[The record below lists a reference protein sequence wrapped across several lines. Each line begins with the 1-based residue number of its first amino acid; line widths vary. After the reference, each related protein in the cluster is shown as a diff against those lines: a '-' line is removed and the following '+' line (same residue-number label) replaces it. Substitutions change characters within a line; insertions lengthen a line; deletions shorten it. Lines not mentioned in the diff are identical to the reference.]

1 MKKIYIIGGTIGV
14 GKTTVSKELKNRFH
28 KSVFLDGDWCWDM
41 NPFVVNDETKV
52 MVMDNICYVLNN
64 FIHCSV
70 YENIIFCWVLHEQ
83 GIIDSILS
91 KLDIQNLIIINI
103 SLLCKEKALRERIQK
118 DIDNQLRS
126 NDVLE
131 RSIERIHLYDKLNT
145 IKIDVSEKTVTDT
158 VNEIMQIK

>member
-1 MKKIYIIGGTIGV
+1 M
-14 GKTTVSKELKNRFH
+14 
-28 KSVFLDGDWCWDM
+28 
-41 NPFVVNDETKV
+41 
-52 MVMDNICYVLNN
+52 
-64 FIHCSV
+64 
-70 YENIIFCWVLHEQ
+70 
-83 GIIDSILS
+83 
-91 KLDIQNLIIINI
+91 DIQNLIIINI

>member
-14 GKTTVSKELKNRFH
+14 GKTTVSKELKNRLH